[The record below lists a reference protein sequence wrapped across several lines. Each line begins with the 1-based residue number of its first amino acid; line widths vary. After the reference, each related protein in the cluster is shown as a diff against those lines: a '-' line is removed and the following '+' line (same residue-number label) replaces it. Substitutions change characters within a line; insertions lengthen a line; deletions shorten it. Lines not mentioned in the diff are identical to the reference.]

1 MVNGA
6 WPQKSG
12 AVLGGGRSVTR
23 YRPCPPATFD
33 EAKLVTSRIILD
45 KRAMAS
51 LKSASKLR
59 FVLAVFIGTLV
70 LGFAPKTLSQ
80 DDTDKKRPANS
91 APQTASRSK
100 DSADLTEWKILLDS
114 LAVETRT
121 LEPEQERPLII
132 AELADAYWQ
141 IDKNESKKLFN
152 DAFDRALSLPNA
164 HKPGHVTASVLAIAA
179 RRDRTLAMSLTNR
192 LMESPNKGS
201 ASGRQA
207 WRVARDLV
215 ESDINLA
222 VELAQAAASFG
233 PSMSGLWFLF
243 QVAEKD
249 PAAAEKLYD
258 VYFKQLIATRS
269 PDLSSVLWLAGY
281 PLGYG
286 EAYGGSI
293 DPVSFTGFGG
303 LRTPGLNP
311 HPTFAR
317 AYLQLA
323 FASITDTLR
332 KAATAN
338 DVDRDVLNSLV
349 LFSAAY
355 LFPEVQRY
363 LPDAEGAWS
372 NIYRQAQTG
381 TTNERRAAVEKR
393 LQSMLEVRARTSKY
407 QSTEDYLSGD
417 AKEKLELISKLPGG
431 CKRDQAYAEVAFNF
445 SYSRKFSQA
454 QQMADRIESIS
465 LRDQVLQ
472 FVNYDI
478 AAAAIDSGNLVEAPA
493 LAEIVAAKGQR
504 ALLFGRIAAKSLKSG
519 NKSRV
524 LDLLNRARVLVRDPG
539 DPELQAGVLLAVAS
553 VYVQFDPIETMAVMR
568 DAIKA
573 VNHVK
578 DRVPGEFSV
587 LRRVD
592 FGCEGEDRWYGG
604 RERAE
609 TFSLYETLA
618 LLAVSEIQGQGAL
631 SLASEL
637 ENRPARIRAQLSV
650 IKAVLRTGSQAKRM

>member
-1 MVNGA
+1 MGGGSFLA
-6 WPQKSG
+6 STM
-12 AVLGGGRSVTR
+12 AVLKSH
-23 YRPCPPATFD
+23 
-33 EAKLVTSRIILD
+33 SR
-45 KRAMAS
+45 R
-51 LKSASKLR
+51 R
-59 FVLAVFIGTLV
+59 FAFTVFIGTLV
-70 LGFAPKTLSQ
+70 LGFAPKAPSQ
-80 DDTDKKRPANS
+80 NDIDKKRPANN
-91 APQTASRSK
+91 APETAPRSK
-100 DSADLTEWKILLDS
+100 NSTDLTEWKILLDN

-141 IDKNESKKLFN
+141 IDKNQSKKLFK
-152 DAFDRALSLPNA
+152 DAFDRALSLPTA
-164 HKPGHVTASVLAIAA
+164 HKPGEITATVLSIAA
-179 RRDRTLAMSLTNR
+179 RRDRALARSLTNR
-192 LMESPNKGS
+192 LIESQDQGS
-201 ASGRQA
+201 SSGGQA
-207 WRVARDLV
+207 LRLARDLL
-215 ESDINLA
+215 ESDPGLA
-222 VELAQAAASFG
+222 VELAQAVASDG

-243 QVAEKD
+243 KLAEKD

-258 VYFKQLIATRS
+258 VYLKRLVTRN

-303 LRTPGLNP
+303 LRTPGLKP

-332 KAATAN
+332 RAATAN
-338 DVDRDVLNSLV
+338 NSDRDVLNSLA

-363 LPDAEGAWS
+363 LPNAEGAWS
-372 NIYRQAQTG
+372 ALYSQAQTG
-381 TTNERRAAVEKR
+381 TPDERRAAVEKR
-393 LQSMLEVRARTSKY
+393 VQSIFELRARTSN
-407 QSTEDYLSGD
+407 QSTDDYLSGD
-417 AKEKLELISKLPGG
+417 AEEKLELISKMPEG

-445 SYSRKFSQA
+445 GYSKKFSQA
-454 QQMADRIESIS
+454 RQMADQIGSIS
-465 LRDQVLQ
+465 LRDNVLQ
-472 FVNYDI
+472 FINYDI
-478 AAAAIDSGNLVEAPA
+478 AGAAIDSGNLVEAAP
-493 LAEIVAAKGQR
+493 LAEKVAAKSQR
-504 ALLFGRIAAKSLKSG
+504 ALLFVRIAAKSVKSG
-519 NKSRV
+519 DKSGA

-539 DPELQAGVLLAVAS
+539 DPGLQAGVLLAVAS
-553 VYVQFDPIETMAVMR
+553 VYVQFDPLEATVVMR
-568 DAIKA
+568 EAIKA

-578 DRVPGEFSV
+578 DRVPGAFSV

-592 FGCEGEDRWYGG
+592 FGCGGEDRWYGG

-618 LLAVSEIQGQGAL
+618 ALAASDIQGQGAL

-637 ENRPARIRAQLSV
+637 EDRPTRIRAQLSV
-650 IKAVLRTGSQAKRM
+650 IKAVLRTGNDVVAHD